1 MAFTKAAVL
10 RSMFFYKAVFI
21 TSSVADDMISSS
33 PAYTMSNSRAPSR
46 RRDRSNLSLL
56 SPVALW
62 ITSSKL
68 FLVFYYHFRVIL
80 PGLTWSKFLS
90 HSKQLTVTPPALHR
104 ISGKNC
110 TPFFS
115 NISQPSTVVG
125 PLAAQTISLAW
136 NLLALFLLMLFQ
148 SAAGIKKSL
157 YKIVCTIANKL
168 LIHLSIV
175 YCLDNLLLREFKTVF
190 CTSGEHLD

>member
-90 HSKQLTVTPPALHR
+90 HSK
-104 ISGKNC
+104 
-110 TPFFS
+110 
-115 NISQPSTVVG
+115 
-125 PLAAQTISLAW
+125 
-136 NLLALFLLMLFQ
+136 
-148 SAAGIKKSL
+148 
-157 YKIVCTIANKL
+157 
-168 LIHLSIV
+168 
-175 YCLDNLLLREFKTVF
+175 
-190 CTSGEHLD
+190 